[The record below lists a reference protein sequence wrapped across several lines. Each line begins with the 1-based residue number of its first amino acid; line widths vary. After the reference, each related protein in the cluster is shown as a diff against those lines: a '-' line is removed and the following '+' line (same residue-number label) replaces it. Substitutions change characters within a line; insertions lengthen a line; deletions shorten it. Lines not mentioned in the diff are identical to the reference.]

1 MKPVRQVFA
10 LVLEKIWDMQKKKAK
25 IIKFKKEIEI
35 LRTTI
40 EEDKFEEK
48 LESLKNEEIKILLFD
63 EYLRKTNNEKQGVV
77 AITNFFVKS
86 K

>member
-10 LVLEKIWDMQKKKAK
+10 LVLEKIWIMQNKRSKLN
-25 IIKFKKEIEI
+25 KFKKEIET
-35 LRTTI
+35 LRNTV
-40 EEDKFEEK
+40 EEEK
-48 LESLKNEEIKILLFD
+48 FVDKLEDLKNNEVKILLFD

-77 AITNFFVKS
+77 AITYFFGK